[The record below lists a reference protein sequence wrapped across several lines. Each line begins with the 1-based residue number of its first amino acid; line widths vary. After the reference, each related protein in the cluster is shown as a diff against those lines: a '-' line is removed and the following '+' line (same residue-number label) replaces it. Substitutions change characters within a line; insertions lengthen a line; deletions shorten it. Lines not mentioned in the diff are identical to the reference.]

1 MTMAHDFIAGCF
13 GGAAGVLVGHP
24 FDTVKVRLQA
34 QSYQNPRYSGII
46 NCFSTIVRKESV
58 FGLFK
63 GMSSP
68 LLGLAFINAIVFG
81 VQGNIV
87 RLFEK
92 ETLRTQFIAG
102 GTAGFLQSFVCSPM
116 ELAKTRLQLQG
127 YGNGNNV
134 KEYKNSVD
142 AIIKIFKREGFRGC
156 FRGFGLTVFRDSLGY
171 AIYFTAFQTYCQM
184 FLDISNQEYLRVWE
198 LLLAG
203 GFSGMT
209 SWMTSVPID
218 VIKTRIQ
225 ADGVHGKN
233 KFSGALDCVR
243 SGMKEEGIKVFTRGL
258 GSTLLRAFPVNAAT
272 FAVVTVSLEL
282 MRVDEEDNG
291 NGYDTKKTD

>member
-1 MTMAHDFIAGCF
+1 MAHIHDFIAGCF

-34 QSYQNPRYSGII
+34 QSYHNPRYSGII
-46 NCFSTIVRKESV
+46 NCFSTIIRKESV

-68 LLGLAFINAIVFG
+68 LIGLAFINAIVFG
-81 VQGNIV
+81 VQGNVV

-92 ETLRTQFIAG
+92 ETLRTQVIAG
-102 GTAGFLQSFVCSPM
+102 GTAGFLQSFICSPM

-127 YGNGNNV
+127 YGNGNGA

-142 AIIKIFKREGFRGC
+142 AIMKIFKNEGFKGC
-156 FRGFGLTVFRDSLGY
+156 FRGLKLTICRDSLGY
-171 AIYFTAFQTYCQM
+171 SIYFAAFHQYCQM
-184 FLDISNQEYLRVWE
+184 FLYMSNQEYLRVWE

-203 GFSGMT
+203 GFGGMT
-209 SWMTSVPID
+209 SWVTSVPVD

-225 ADGVHGKN
+225 ADGIHGKN
-233 KFSGALDCVR
+233 KFNGTIDCIR
-243 SGMKEEGIKVFTRGL
+243 SGLKEEGIKVFTRGL

-272 FAVVTVSLEL
+272 FTVVSLSLEL
-282 MRVDEEDNG
+282 MQVDEEDS
-291 NGYDTKKTD
+291 